1 MGGLASGGISLPT
14 CTSSAWTLA
23 YFMIYLSPPPTV
35 LLACGSSATFRLA
48 LQPHDCRSAH
58 EGDDVVLGIG
68 DRGLADDEGHGPGLA
83 GLFVDVGDAE
93 PAEIVLARP
102 DRLEVLELL
111 LAVEEP
117 ADVHAQVAQERAGV
131 AALVAEGDREGGR
144 RDDVAPRPRLGDL
157 VVQVEGREV
166 ADRAGELLDLAALD
180 GDGVGRVLL
189 ALDRRVDLNGHQILR
204 IISPLTSGR
213 SGRWRL
219 ERPRLALRP
228 LIAVLILIGIR
239 ACPLSWRARG
249 TSRCWAR
256 GSARDGPRRSFRPRR
271 KRRSGRGS
279 ACRPSRRAWPW
290 PAPSSRAGSPPGA
303 SSPPR
308 CRRCRSPGA

>member
-23 YFMIYLSPPPTV
+23 YFMIYLSPPLTV

-93 PAEIVLARP
+93 PAEIGLARP

-131 AALVAEGDREGGR
+131 
-144 RDDVAPRPRLGDL
+144 
-157 VVQVEGREV
+157 
-166 ADRAGELLDLAALD
+166 
-180 GDGVGRVLL
+180 GVGRVLL

-213 SGRWRL
+213 SGRGRL

-228 LIAVLILIGIR
+228 LIAVLILTGIR

-308 CRRCRSPGA
+308 CRRCRSPGAGGRRWPPARRSP